1 MSFTHKE
8 PLQPKLTAL
17 PASNDIE
24 ALVRAE
30 HPDPFSILGPHDDE
44 QGGQFIR
51 AFLPEALSVQVLAR
65 DGGEPL
71 GNLDATQVPGLFVG
85 HFTTRQAYLL
95 KIQWA
100 GGEQITSISFR
111 PAAASWPIQRSLVSV
126 AMRPWAICRP
136 SRGPTS
142 HTLTVGVMVK
152 APAVVTRS

>member
-85 HFTTRQAYLL
+85 HFTTLNSDSWMFSLWRPVTEAINLFTVNVNIVCHCFFPLL
-95 KIQWA
+95 
-100 GGEQITSISFR
+100 SIFSF
-111 PAAASWPIQRSLVSV
+111 
-126 AMRPWAICRP
+126 
-136 SRGPTS
+136 
-142 HTLTVGVMVK
+142 
-152 APAVVTRS
+152 